1 MTDHRSNPRRR
12 GQELETAILEATIAE
27 LAEVGYAG
35 LTMDAVAARAKAGKV
50 SIYRR
55 WPTKAALVM
64 AAGYQY
70 TRGAQVPPDTGS
82 LRQDTFTWLRGF
94 ADQLEGPVGQALLGA
109 VVDSANSEQPGELA
123 KLSEGRGRQ
132 VAELLVQRARNR
144 GEPVV
149 AGLTDVQLSAPSN
162 ALKLYYFIH
171 GGRVDDSVLW
181 AIVEELA
188 MPLWRAESRG
198 C

>member
-1 MTDHRSNPRRR
+1 M
-12 GQELETAILEATIAE
+12 AE
-27 LAEVGYAG
+27 LTEMGYAG
-35 LTMDAVAARAKAGKV
+35 LTIDAVSARAKAGKV

-70 TRGAQVPPDTGS
+70 TRSAQVPPDTGS

-123 KLSEGRGRQ
+123 KLSEGRGLQ
-132 VAELLVQRARNR
+132 VATLLVRRARNR

-162 ALKLYYFIH
+162 ALKLQYFTH
-171 GGRVDDSVLW
+171 GDQVEDSLLW
-181 AIVEELA
+181 AIVDELA
-188 MPLWRAESRG
+188 LPLWLAGPRAHW
-198 C
+198 